1 MVYQRIIDF
10 SRQSP
15 VVTFKLLP
23 ALIRNEL
30 DRGREQGT
38 MKRCRRE
45 IIKWSQEQDRSNKK
59 RENEGGNIKRD
70 SK

>member
-38 MKRCRRE
+38 MKRWRRGN
-45 IIKWSQEQDRSNKK
+45 IKWSQEQDRSNKK
-59 RENEGGNIKRD
+59 KENEEKDYKAR
-70 SK
+70 

>member
-1 MVYQRIIDF
+1 MSFYIKYDKDKGVLFKYNLNNIKMVYQRIIDF

-45 IIKWSQEQDRSNKK
+45 IIK
-59 RENEGGNIKRD
+59 
-70 SK
+70 